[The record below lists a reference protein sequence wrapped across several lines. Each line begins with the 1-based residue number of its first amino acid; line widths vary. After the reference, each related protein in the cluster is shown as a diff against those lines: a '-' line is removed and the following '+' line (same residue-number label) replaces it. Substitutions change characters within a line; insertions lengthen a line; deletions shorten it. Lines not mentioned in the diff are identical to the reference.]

1 MVWRLKRPGGYMTKA
16 ESFIRVLMPN
26 YHIPS
31 PMSTMPIT
39 NHPTTLTE
47 MIVSSVTRESGGLGL
62 GFESESADF
71 ITRSEIS
78 GC

>member
-1 MVWRLKRPGGYMTKA
+1 
-16 ESFIRVLMPN
+16 
-26 YHIPS
+26 
-31 PMSTMPIT
+31 MPIT
-39 NHPTTLTE
+39 SHPTTLTE